1 MNRDLGGNACIS
13 IPGMN
18 RGLGGNACISIPGMN
33 RGLGEYLYVNPRN
46 KSRVLKQRLV
56 NEARLS
62 GEVGLAATGPG
73 GGNSGNRR
81 KVVEPS
87 EGRFTGR
94 FSKAGCLRPVLA
106 TSRQARLSGEPPEGR
121 FTGRFFKAGCLRP
134 VLTHPG
140 AEGVMISAVHV
151 SLRVYVARKMER
163 SCPTVASTTTSC
175 GRQNAG

>member
-1 MNRDLGGNACIS
+1 MYAED
-13 IPGMN
+13 IPARSSGVIN
-18 RGLGGNACISIPGMN
+18 VGWSPEIASTHLIQSPV
-33 RGLGEYLYVNPRN
+33 YVNPRN

-62 GEVGLAATGPG
+62 G
-73 GGNSGNRR
+73 
-81 KVVEPS
+81 EPS

-134 VLTHPG
+134 ELAT
-140 AEGVMISAVHV
+140 S
-151 SLRVYVARKMER
+151 RQCR
-163 SCPTVASTTTSC
+163 SPE
-175 GRQNAG
+175 